1 MKQMKMKNKFG
12 LLVFIGLLVVGC
24 APQSQV
30 SPEFPAPRVDL
41 YVIDSSTSAVKDE
54 NNSTITL
61 FERVENRILQDIS
74 DSALGSPTMELNG
87 DLMEG
92 KSPVGFYLQQLTNR
106 ASENQIVQIKD
117 LQGSKNIWDKVNSES
132 YGLNSTN
139 LNILWNKLQQ
149 VSGEIKNFNGI
160 CQDEVFNALSG
171 QSVTKDEK
179 KTLALMLCDE
189 TEGSISRLE
198 DFKSIIELYVES
210 TGGSPGSDIFGMF
223 INTNQWIKTLT
234 NKDKQE
240 VKFNL
245 IILSDMV
252 HDADSDKDL
261 NIRLAGLDSSAAK
274 ALGNQD
280 ALELNISFPENVD
293 IYVIGIGAFGKNYTK
308 KADFTQTLTNYWTGF
323 FETGNTNVFFTPS
336 LDEVNLD

>member
-1 MKQMKMKNKFG
+1 MNLIKKLIIVLFSG
-12 LLVFIGLLVVGC
+12 FLVVGC

-41 YVIDSSTSAVKDE
+41 YVIDSSISAVKDE
-54 NNSTITL
+54 KNSTIKL

-117 LQGSKNIWDKVNSES
+117 LQGSQNIWDKVNSES

-149 VSGEIKNFNGI
+149 ISGEIKNFQGN
-160 CQDEVFNALSG
+160 CQDEVFNSLSG

-198 DFKSIIELYVES
+198 DFKSKIDLFVQS
-210 TGGSPGSDIFGMF
+210 TGGSPGSDIFGML

-234 NKDKQE
+234 SKDTQE
-240 VKFNL
+240 IKFNL

-252 HDADSDKDL
+252 HDADSDKNL
-261 NIRLAGLDSSAAK
+261 NTRIAGLDSSAAK
-274 ALGNQD
+274 ALGNKD

-293 IYVIGIGAFGKNYTK
+293 IYVIGIGAFGKNYTE

-323 FETGNTNVFFTPS
+323 FENGNTNVFFTPS
-336 LDEVNLD
+336 LDEVNLG

>member
-1 MKQMKMKNKFG
+1 MNLMKNLEIV
-12 LLVFIGLLVVGC
+12 LLSVFLVVGC
-24 APQSQV
+24 APQSEV

-54 NNSTITL
+54 NNSTIKL

-87 DLMEG
+87 DLLEG

-117 LQGSKNIWDKVNSES
+117 LQGSQNIWDKVNSES

-139 LNILWNKLQQ
+139 LNILWSKLQQ
-149 VSGEIKNFNGI
+149 ISGEIKDFQGI
-160 CQDEVFNALSG
+160 CQDEVFNSLSG
-171 QSVTKDEK
+171 QSVTKEEK
-179 KTLALMLCDE
+179 KTLSLMLCDE

-198 DFKSIIELYVES
+198 DFKSKIESFVES
-210 TGGSPGSDIFGMF
+210 TGGSAGSDIFGML

-234 NKDKQE
+234 YKDNQE

-261 NIRLAGLDSSAAK
+261 NKRIAGLDSSAAI
-274 ALGNQD
+274 ALGKKD
-280 ALELNISFPENVD
+280 ALELSISFPDNVD
-293 IYVIGIGAFGKNYTK
+293 IYVIGIGAFGENYNT

-323 FETGNTNVFFTPS
+323 FESGNTNVFFTPS
-336 LDEVNLD
+336 LDEVNLG